1 MASERVQ
8 RQIDRLLDEIEQAS
22 ESEDWETVRNRAGR
36 VLAFDP
42 ENAEAQV
49 FLAAADRSL
58 DPGSPPVTDPAPRS

>member
-22 ESEDWETVRNRAGR
+22 ESEDWETVRNRARR

-42 ENAEAQV
+42 ENADAQV
-49 FLAAADRSL
+49 FLAAADQSRRN
-58 DPGSPPVTDPAPRS
+58 GSSNICQG